1 MNRKTN
7 LVLIRGGASELGPV
21 SRMGLWRRFPQQS
34 SRKMMVYLGAKA
46 LLVSA
51 MLYYWLA

>member
-1 MNRKTN
+1 MNRKTH
-7 LVLIRGGASELGPV
+7 LVLVRGGASELGPV

-34 SRKMMVYLGAKA
+34 PRKLALYLGAKA

>member
-1 MNRKTN
+1 MNQKRH
-7 LVLIRGGASELGPV
+7 LVLVRGGAQELGPV
-21 SRMGLWRRFPQQS
+21 SRMGLWRKFPQQS
-34 SRKMMVYLGAKA
+34 KGKLAFYLGAKT